1 MGVAQPGWCRSDD
14 PRDAARQRG
23 HHGRAGRRRRPE
35 GSTLNDDLDGASA
48 VPVNPEPLPIGERAP
63 RRLAPATI
71 GGFCYLAILVGTL
84 AGVVVAATTDW
95 RLGIRIISG
104 VLGAAAVLRL
114 ALPEK
119 DAGML
124 AIRHRFLDV
133 AILLAI
139 GITLFALAQTIPNQ
153 PV

>member
-1 MGVAQPGWCRSDD
+1 M
-14 PRDAARQRG
+14 
-23 HHGRAGRRRRPE
+23 
-35 GSTLNDDLDGASA
+35 
-48 VPVNPEPLPIGERAP
+48 
-63 RRLAPATI
+63 
-71 GGFCYLAILVGTL
+71 GTL